1 MARILISESHDE
13 VRRLLERMVTRLGH
27 EPIVVTVTVP
37 QQLRDAD
44 VLVVEPA
51 TPVGAVHAQAMC
63 MVDPSLPIICASI
76 TSPPP
81 ELAELGVVFAASLVK
96 PFTLEQ
102 LGATIEEALLAGG
115 VQRDSRL
122 RQDLRGGTVPH
133 NSSAHQGA

>member
-27 EPIVVTVTVP
+27 EPIVVRATIP
-37 QQLRDAD
+37 QQLTYAD

-63 MVDPSLPIICASI
+63 IVDPSLPIICASI
-76 TSPPP
+76 TAPPP
-81 ELAELGVVFAASLVK
+81 ELAQLGVVFAASLVK

-102 LGATIEEALLAGG
+102 LGAAIEEALLAG
-115 VQRDSRL
+115 
-122 RQDLRGGTVPH
+122 
-133 NSSAHQGA
+133 SAHRGNQPRQYLRSGDRAA

>member
-13 VRRLLERMVTRLGH
+13 VRRLLEHMVTRLGH
-27 EPIVVTVTVP
+27 EPLVVKVTIP
-37 QQLRDAD
+37 QQLTYAD

-63 MVDPSLPIICASI
+63 IVNPSLSIICASI
-76 TSPPP
+76 TAPPP

-102 LGATIEEALLAGG
+102 LGSAIEKALLAGSANRG
-115 VQRDSRL
+115 NQPRQYL
-122 RQDLRGGTVPH
+122 RSDDR
-133 NSSAHQGA
+133 AA

>member
-27 EPIVVTVTVP
+27 EPIVVKVTVP
-37 QQLRDAD
+37 QQLTCAD

-63 MVDPSLPIICASI
+63 MVNPSLPIICASI
-76 TSPPP
+76 TAPPP

-102 LGATIEEALLAGG
+102 LGTAIEEALLA
-115 VQRDSRL
+115 
-122 RQDLRGGTVPH
+122 
-133 NSSAHQGA
+133 SSARRGNQPRQYLRSGDRAA

>member
-27 EPIVVTVTVP
+27 EPILVRMTLP
-37 QQLRDAD
+37 RQLTYDD

-51 TPVGAVHAQAMC
+51 TPVGAVHAQALC
-63 MVDPSLPIICASI
+63 IGNPSLPIICASI
-76 TSPPP
+76 TAPPP

-102 LGATIEEALLAGG
+102 LGAAIEEALFAGSA
-115 VQRDSRL
+115 QRGHQPRQYL
-122 RQDLRGGTVPH
+122 RSGDR
-133 NSSAHQGA
+133 AA

>member
-27 EPIVVTVTVP
+27 KPILIRVPVP
-37 QQLRDAD
+37 QQLTFAD

-51 TPVGAVHAQAMC
+51 APVGAVLAQAMC
-63 MVDPSLPIICASI
+63 LINPSLPIICASVAA
-76 TSPPP
+76 PPP

-102 LGATIEEALLAGG
+102 LGAAIEEALLTGAHNGH
-115 VQRDSRL
+115 RP
-122 RQDLRGGTVPH
+122 RQDPRSGDL
-133 NSSAHQGA
+133 AA